1 MREKITVDDYI
12 LGFPKYI
19 QEKLVVL
26 RKSIKEAA
34 PNAIEKISWGVP
46 TYNQNGFLVQ
56 FAGYKKHIGFYS
68 SPATIA
74 HFKDELTEYKTNTKN
89 TVQFDIDKTLPLD
102 LIRQMVLF
110 RLRENLLQNDITNKL
125 DTF

>member
-1 MREKITVDDYI
+1 MGEKVTVDDYI
-12 LGFPKYI
+12 LGFPQDI

-26 RKSIKEAA
+26 RKAIKESA
-34 PNAIEKISWGVP
+34 PDAIEKISWGVP

-68 SPATIA
+68 SPATIS
-74 HFKDELTEYKTNTKN
+74 HFRDELAEYKTNTKN

-102 LIRQMVLF
+102 LIREMVSF
-110 RLRENLLQNDITNKL
+110 RLRENGL
-125 DTF
+125 